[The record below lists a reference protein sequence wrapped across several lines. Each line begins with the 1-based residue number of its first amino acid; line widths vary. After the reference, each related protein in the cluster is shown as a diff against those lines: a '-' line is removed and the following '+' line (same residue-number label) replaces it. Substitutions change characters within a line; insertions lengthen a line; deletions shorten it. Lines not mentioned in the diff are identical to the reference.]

1 MLIPHWAEQMDLWTD
16 HSAATGMF
24 VVCKHTVRNRR
35 GTAQFTATVKPL
47 FDLDRSTKERQEE
60 DDIPVCVFTDLF
72 KPSGTN

>member
-16 HSAATGMF
+16 HSTATGMF

-35 GTAQFTATVKPL
+35 VTAQFTATVKPL

-60 DDIPVCVFTDLF
+60 DNIPVCVFTDLF